1 MARRRKGRRVSGLR
15 NSALRRCVTYD
26 AFGRVVEETTPGQAV
41 LTYDLSYDAWG
52 QRIVDV
58 YGSPGSGYDADEI
71 MTILPG
77 GRWVADYN
85 ENNVR
90 GTYFQHPDA
99 LGSVTE
105 WSDQNGN
112 LTVNQLFYPFG
123 QSWIGQPGG
132 GAPTQFAGMEHRNA
146 YQFDVT
152 PNREYNSKWGRWLT
166 PDPGGKNAVR
176 LDDPQTWN
184 MYSYVR
190 NNPTTLTDPTGLY
203 EMNPGSLSAIQAGEQ
218 ALGAENEQEYL
229 AYEFSGGS
237 TAAESS
243 SSTGQSQK
251 QGQQGQGEDQA
262 QKRAPDAPPS
272 WDKNKPLPDDPSK
285 LGPDWKKNPN
295 HKDPNGE
302 EYVND
307 KTGEKIEWNKG
318 QPGEP
323 GNRGKDHWHYTPP
336 GGERGREHFKPG
348 ETVTKV
354 GVGVAVV
361 GAIRTAVQAIIE
373 SAPEWIPLLATP

>member
-1 MARRRKGRRVSGLR
+1 
-15 NSALRRCVTYD
+15 
-26 AFGRVVEETTPGQAV
+26 
-41 LTYDLSYDAWG
+41 
-52 QRIVDV
+52 
-58 YGSPGSGYDADEI
+58 

-146 YQFDVT
+146 FQLDVT

-166 PDPGGKNAVR
+166 PDPGGRNAVR

-190 NNPTTLTDPTGLY
+190 NSPTTLTDPSGLL
-203 EMNPGSLSAIQAGEQ
+203 EANPGSTAQEEQEQAEGDAGHDPQSNSTSGGATPTDPNSATGWSLSWQLSASANF
-218 ALGAENEQEYL
+218 LGQEL
-229 AYEFSGGS
+229 IGV
-237 TAAESS
+237 T
-243 SSTGQSQK
+243 
-251 QGQQGQGEDQA
+251 
-262 QKRAPDAPPS
+262 DA
-272 WDKNKPLPDDPSK
+272 
-285 LGPDWKKNPN
+285 
-295 HKDPNGE
+295 
-302 EYVND
+302 
-307 KTGEKIEWNKG
+307 
-318 QPGEP
+318 
-323 GNRGKDHWHYTPP
+323 
-336 GGERGREHFKPG
+336 
-348 ETVTKV
+348 TVTPLVDAVEHPVDTLEAAANAVEHPVDTATSVVSGAVDTVKAAASGDPRAIGQV
-354 GVGVAVV
+354 VGVAATVAYTAGNV
-361 GAIRTAVQAIIE
+361 EAGAYEHGGGGVNLQNTPLNGNRIALDYHPFGKAGTATASRNVLHVDIKIQQLGINVRH
-373 SAPEWIPLLATP
+373 WTLW